1 VRPGKAAVKGLF
13 AIVVTMAATTILAI
27 GTPWTPQAGAV
38 RLENE
43 FMDYTDI
50 VEERALFRWS
60 VDVTNTSGQAVRV
73 RLILDLLD
81 DDDRPINRDAQG
93 NPNDTFTITIEPGQ
107 TTAVEREGSVSYD
120 RAAEVI
126 TYRVRPE
133 IIPGDR

>member
-1 VRPGKAAVKGLF
+1 MRPRKTAVKGLF
-13 AIVVTMAATTILAI
+13 ALVVTMAATTVLAI

-43 FMDYTDI
+43 FMDWADV
-50 VEERALFRWS
+50 VEEAAMFVWS

-93 NPNDTFTITIEPGQ
+93 NPNDTYTITIEPGQ
-107 TTAVEREGSVSYD
+107 TTAVQRQGSVSYD

-126 TYRVRPE
+126 TYRIRPE

>member
-1 VRPGKAAVKGLF
+1 VRPRKTAVKGLF
-13 AIVVTMAATTILAI
+13 ALVVTMVATTVLAI

-38 RLENE
+38 RLANE
-43 FMDYTDI
+43 FMDWDD
-50 VEERALFRWS
+50 VREEAALFRWS

-93 NPNDTFTITIEPGQ
+93 NPNDTYTITIEPGQ
-107 TTAVEREGSVSYD
+107 TTAVQRQGSVSYD

-126 TYRVRPE
+126 TYRIRPE